1 MAFSPSRDNGLI
13 WLLRD
18 IDLLGVLL
26 RAVTLSFE
34 ALLLGGVAYLLAV
47 ARPARASATVEFFCL
62 RGIRWSALA
71 MALAEVATV
80 TLSGASLLGDS
91 DLRLR
96 DLINTMFF
104 RAGLS
109 AALLA
114 VLLWICARV
123 KSRKAGAAMIPL
135 SLLLLAAA
143 VSTSHAI
150 ARMDHR
156 LLLAVVTVAHHL
168 GTAAWIGA
176 MPFLLISLG
185 RAESVEEARAMA
197 SRYSSMALVS
207 VTVLVLAGVCLA
219 WFYVGTWNGLYGT
232 AYGVLLI
239 AKIYLLLVM
248 VLMGVGNWM
257 LVRRLNIHPGPLLAR
272 LRRFAEAEVG
282 LGFTAILVAASM
294 SAQPPAVDVLDKMSL
309 HVIATRMHPEMPRM
323 KSPAVSQLTPPTSL
337 ETAVRENEF
346 QANGGSDATDRAW
359 SEYNHHWAGLIVLV
373 AGLLAL
379 LSRFPGMRWARFWP
393 LSFAGLAV
401 FILLR
406 ADPENWPLGPR
417 PFWASFSAPDVLQ
430 HRVAAVLIL
439 GFAAF
444 ECAVQAGKLRARWA
458 AMVFPTMCALGAALL
473 LTHNH
478 APSDTK
484 EDLLASLSHTP
495 IALLGATAG
504 WSRWLELRLPPGRA
518 ARIAGYIWPLFL
530 AAAGMVLLNYRET

>member
-1 MAFSPSRDNGLI
+1 
-13 WLLRD
+13 
-18 IDLLGVLL
+18 
-26 RAVTLSFE
+26 
-34 ALLLGGVAYLLAV
+34 
-47 ARPARASATVEFFCL
+47 
-62 RGIRWSALA
+62 

-309 HVIATRMHPEMPRM
+309 HVIAARMHPEMPRM